1 MPLLEAP
8 LCLYVGLLSSSG
20 LAITEQE
27 SQSKR
32 ALRDA
37 LGLPSRG
44 SGHYGRGYF
53 VGTFRAKRK
62 WCAKTNAGHH
72 WGLVN
77 ARGRIDTG
85 GAAMRYARSSRCF
98 SSHLRPVI
106 FTCLIHLNNY
116 SRRAPAWRS
125 WSTASA
131 LNKPSSSSSSS
142 SSSPAHI
149 GYARPVTGPR
159 PGRPRHG
166 HRFLINITLSL
177 SLSLSPGRHSAS
189 VTVLGGTPPLSPPPP
204 PPLATAQ
211 PLSSFALGCQSGI
224 LNVH

>member
-166 HRFLINITLSL
+166 HCFLINISLSL
-177 SLSLSPGRHSAS
+177 SLSRSPGRHSAS

-211 PLSSFALGCQSGI
+211 PLSNFALGCQSGI

>member
-8 LCLYVGLLSSSG
+8 WCLYVGLLSSSG

-72 WGLVN
+72 WALVN

-166 HRFLINITLSL
+166 HCFLINISLSL
-177 SLSLSPGRHSAS
+177 SLSLAL
-189 VTVLGGTPPLSPPPP
+189 LGGTPPLSRSWEALRLCLLLLLLLLQLRSPFPALR
-204 PPLATAQ
+204 LAA
-211 PLSSFALGCQSGI
+211 SRGS
-224 LNVH
+224 